1 MRPTLM
7 ARRKKF
13 TEPGQFEEDTGL
25 RLEWAGM
32 PEAHLL
38 KFWLGV
44 STFLILSKLEEMDT
58 HIMATIQEILDD
70 ETTETADLATLVTVV
85 QGLQQSVTD
94 LQALVAELQASAG
107 GLTPEQQSALDAI
120 NAAQDAND
128 ATIKSLLPPA

>member
-1 MRPTLM
+1 MQRHREDALSTSSLHERIKQLELHTFYGFYEVL
-7 ARRKKF
+7 RRLAIY
-13 TEPGQFEEDTGL
+13 EHSDGQ
-25 RLEWAGM
+25 
-32 PEAHLL
+32 
-38 KFWLGV
+38 K
-44 STFLILSKLEEMDT
+44 LSQIYAKENEL
-58 HIMATIQEILDD
+58 MATIQDILDD

-107 GLTPEQQSALDAI
+107 GLTPEQQASLDAI

>member
-1 MRPTLM
+1 MTRRQDTLNSSSLHERIKQLELNTFFGFY
-7 ARRKKF
+7 AVL
-13 TEPGQFEEDTGL
+13 T
-25 RLEWAGM
+25 RLD
-32 PEAHLL
+32 
-38 KFWLGV
+38 
-44 STFLILSKLEEMDT
+44 LIV
-58 HIMATIQEILDD
+58 ATIQEILDD

-107 GLTPEQQSALDAI
+107 GLTPEQQASLDAI